1 MRFRF
6 PSAEDEVEARARA
19 LVLERMR
26 AWWRAFAASADA
38 IDRHFTAGGPFQ
50 VPEFMDQHLGAVHER
65 LMWEFGPAVQGG
77 RHRLVITP
85 EDEQA
90 LRPLVEVLLELAPQL
105 PAWEFY
111 GARLPAPPELVDA
124 MVEARAG
131 SSVEGWRACVQGNAD
146 MGIDLTFWSPRI
158 SGPDDDPAW
167 RAAVIASEVVL
178 GEELFHRRVDGIAV
192 ADRPAAGSAEVPL
205 AALREQVLAQVAAL
219 EGALPGAPLH
229 AAEVA
234 GTGMLLKLEP
244 TQAADHPGQAD
255 LFVAK
260 TTQLPMWRRAHG
272 GRAFVS
278 SRFSRQG
285 ETFCYVKVDGS
296 VGLDPAGFQDKAE
309 IEDALDLA
317 LQPAGLGCTVGGG
330 TGLRYSYVDLALVD
344 VPRAVPVIQAALRAG
359 RLPRRTW
366 LQFFDSSLGAE
377 WVGLWPDSPRP
388 PGFEET

>member
-6 PSAEDEVEARARA
+6 PGEADDLEAGARA

-38 IDRHFTAGGPFQ
+38 IDRHFTAGAPFQ
-50 VPEFMDQHLGAVHER
+50 VPEFMDQHLGAVDER
-65 LMWEFGPAVQGG
+65 LMWEYGPAVGAG

-85 EDEQA
+85 EDELA
-90 LRPLVEVLLELAPQL
+90 LRPMVEVLLGLAPRL
-105 PAWEFY
+105 PAWEFH
-111 GARLPAPPELVDA
+111 GARLPEPPELVEG

-131 SSVEGWRACVQGNAD
+131 TSVEGWRACVQANAD
-146 MGIDLTFWSPRI
+146 LGIDLTFWSPRI

-167 RAAVIASEVVL
+167 RAAAVAAEVAL
-178 GEELFHRRVDGIAV
+178 GEALFHRRVDGIAV
-192 ADRPAAGSAEVPL
+192 ADRPVAGTSEVPL
-205 AALREQVLAQVAAL
+205 AALREQVLARVAAL
-219 EGALPGAPLH
+219 DGALPGAPLH
-229 AAEVA
+229 AAEGA
-234 GTGMLLKLEP
+234 GTGVLLKLEP
-244 TQAADHPGQAD
+244 TQAADYPGQAD

-272 GRAFVS
+272 GRTFDS

-285 ETFCYVKVDGS
+285 ETFCFLKVDGS
-296 VGLDPAGFQDKAE
+296 VELDPAGFQDKAA

-317 LQPAGLGCTVGGG
+317 LQPAGLGCTIGGG

-344 VPRAVPVIQAALRAG
+344 VPRAIPVIQAALRAG

-366 LQFFDSSLGAE
+366 LQFFDSTLGGE

-388 PGFEET
+388 PGFEGA